1 MLVYESVVKETIV
14 NISLLKS
21 ELKKVELDAKD
32 QNKSMIQH
40 LAHVQSQIKNF
51 SSKIT
56 KGIYLFIN

>member
-21 ELKKVELDAKD
+21 ELKKIELTAKD

-40 LAHVQSQIKNF
+40 FSHAQSQIIKF
-51 SSKIT
+51 SNKIT
-56 KGIYLFIN
+56 KGI